1 MNDHRRRV
9 LMVVVVVAIALA
21 PMGVAVAQTQTHTA
35 SSGTTYQTNSGVT
48 ITLADNRNVAQQPF
62 TSSNTWSDQNLT
74 VSGSDAAV
82 TVSDTTY
89 SGTPLTVSNV
99 DIQGGQVSVARSDL
113 NQTLTVT
120 SGDANTIQLRDYE
133 VGDGTSDIAYS
144 STNGLTVELS
154 LSQPINVVAV
164 DGSGSLLDSSTG
176 STATLQLPAG
186 TNSVTLEPRPA
197 DLEVRNESNPDQLV
211 TQNVS
216 LTARLFSSNDTVIQR
231 NVTNGTVSLSGVPLD
246 EPVVVTV
253 REENSDFVYRRI
265 LLDSI
270 VQTSQIYILPTNEP
284 SAQVRFQLA
293 DQTGR
298 FDPAT
303 TRFFV
308 EKPVTQNNSTEYR
321 VISGDR
327 VGADGEFP
335 TILVDSQRYRLRV
348 ENEQGEQRVLGSY
361 VVQGAT
367 VARIPIG
374 EVEFTADIE
383 EGAAVQ
389 ANLRDAPD
397 SASHDHEV
405 RFVYLDPSGSTD
417 NIEVSITNGSGGQIR
432 PTTTESIN
440 GSSSAYVE
448 TYPLNG
454 SFDPEQ
460 DTAQLTVDAT
470 QGANTITFT
479 RALGDVPEVLTN
491 APIDTQVLELI
502 GIVSLVAVVGL
513 LVIVS
518 PRMAALVGPGYAGA
532 LSITGIVGIPIA
544 AVVLAGVV
552 GVLANIGTARVT

>member
-1 MNDHRRRV
+1 
-9 LMVVVVVAIALA
+9 
-21 PMGVAVAQTQTHTA
+21 
-35 SSGTTYQTNSGVT
+35 
-48 ITLADNRNVAQQPF
+48 
-62 TSSNTWSDQNLT
+62 
-74 VSGSDAAV
+74 
-82 TVSDTTY
+82 
-89 SGTPLTVSNV
+89 
-99 DIQGGQVSVARSDL
+99 
-113 NQTLTVT
+113 
-120 SGDANTIQLRDYE
+120 
-133 VGDGTSDIAYS
+133 
-144 STNGLTVELS
+144 
-154 LSQPINVVAV
+154 
-164 DGSGSLLDSSTG
+164 
-176 STATLQLPAG
+176 
-186 TNSVTLEPRPA
+186 
-197 DLEVRNESNPDQLV
+197 
-211 TQNVS
+211 
-216 LTARLFSSNDTVIQR
+216 
-231 NVTNGTVSLSGVPLD
+231 
-246 EPVVVTV
+246 
-253 REENSDFVYRRI
+253 
-265 LLDSI
+265 
-270 VQTSQIYILPTNEP
+270 
-284 SAQVRFQLA
+284 
-293 DQTGR
+293 
-298 FDPAT
+298 
-303 TRFFV
+303 
-308 EKPVTQNNSTEYR
+308 

-348 ENEQGEQRVLGSY
+348 ENDQGEQRVLGSY

-440 GSSSAYVE
+440 GSESAYVE

-479 RALGDVPEVLTN
+479 RALGDVPEILTN